1 MPSQKFCEDQGMSLP
16 KIDNEEESNFIGSFF
31 KKAMP
36 GQHSSWIG
44 AQRDETNSSLWNWIG
59 SDSPAWLP
67 RSESAYQNWESSQPS
82 SSDNEK
88 CAMMQY
94 GNKWHDYPC
103 SNSFYAICEGSQIE
117 I

>member
-1 MPSQKFCEDQGMSLP
+1 MALP
-16 KIDNEEESNFIGSFF
+16 IVDSEEESNFITSFF

-67 RSESAYQNWESSQPS
+67 RSESPYQNWESSQPGS
-82 SSDNEK
+82 NENEK
-88 CAMMQY
+88 CAMMY
-94 GNKWHDYPC
+94 HGDKWHDYPC
-103 SNSFYAICEGSQIE
+103 SSKFYAICEGLQIE